1 LLAYHTKN
9 SQKRRPEHRF
19 CLRANGP
26 AAPPW
31 RLICCYHVI
40 SFSYSYFHSTDY
52 MDSGIRSDGT
62 HSVTSYFIE
71 LASHSQHQ
79 IT

>member
-31 RLICCYHVI
+31 LLICCYHVI
-40 SFSYSYFHSTDY
+40 LSFTKSYSYFHSIDY
-52 MDSGIRSDGT
+52 IDRT
-62 HSVTSYFIE
+62 
-71 LASHSQHQ
+71 LP
-79 IT
+79 